1 MRINVGGGGYN
12 SRMNETMTS
21 DRLAE
26 LTMLELLA
34 EMNSRLA
41 SVKNLTELTKEL
53 VEQSDSL
60 GQKVAF
66 ASFLTTKI
74 EPMLAEVQTL
84 MAEYNSRLAS

>member
-1 MRINVGGGGYN
+1 
-12 SRMNETMTS
+12 MNETMTS

-41 SVKNLTELTKEL
+41 SVKTLTELTKEL
-53 VEQSDSL
+53 VEQSNSL
-60 GQKVAF
+60 GDKVVL
-66 ASFLTTKI
+66 ASFLTAKI

-84 MAEYNSRLAS
+84 MNEYNSRLAS